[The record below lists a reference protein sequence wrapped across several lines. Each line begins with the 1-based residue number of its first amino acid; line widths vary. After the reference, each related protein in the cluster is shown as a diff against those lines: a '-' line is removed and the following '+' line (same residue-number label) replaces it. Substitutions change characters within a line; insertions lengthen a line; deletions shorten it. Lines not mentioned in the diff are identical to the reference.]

1 MPFFYL
7 PSLFDRLV
15 DEHPRQKTEAPNER
29 AMDLRA
35 YRAMVERDLELLL
48 NASPLPKQLHGSAPR
63 APGADRNGLAVSDFP
78 LVQKSVVNYGLRD
91 LSGVALTHELTSELE
106 RQMELA
112 IERFEPRVQNVR
124 VRRVTEDDL
133 KVEAEKR
140 LFREKMQL
148 GVVGFAIEVEL
159 YAEPLPEHLRFKTE
173 FDSKSGRHTLA

>member
-15 DEHPRQKTEAPNER
+15 DEHPRNKTEALNER

-48 NASPLPKQLHGSAPR
+48 NASPLPRQLHGSHSS
-63 APGADRNGLAVSDFP
+63 GADRTGVAISDFP
-78 LVQKSVVNYGLRD
+78 LAQKSVINYGLRD
-91 LSGVALTHELTSELE
+91 LSGLALTHELTAELE
-106 RQMELA
+106 RHMELT
-112 IERFEPRVQNVR
+112 IERFEPRVENVR

-133 KVEAEKR
+133 KGDAEKR

-148 GVVGFAIEVEL
+148 GVLGFAIEVDL